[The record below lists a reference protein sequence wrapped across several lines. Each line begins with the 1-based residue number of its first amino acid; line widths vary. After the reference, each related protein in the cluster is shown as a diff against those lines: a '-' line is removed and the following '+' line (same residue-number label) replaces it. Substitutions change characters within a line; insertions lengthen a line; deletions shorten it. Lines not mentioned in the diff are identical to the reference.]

1 MTCHELSDFL
11 LDYVSNELPD
21 ATREIFER
29 HLSACPDCRRYLDSY
44 RKTIAMSR
52 AAFAAPP
59 ARCARSAPSARSAAF
74 AASAPSA
81 PSAPPA
87 PPALDAAEVPDQ
99 LIAAILKARCG
110 RR

>member
-21 ATREIFER
+21 ATREMFER
-29 HLSACPDCRRYLDSY
+29 HLSVCPDCRRYLDSY

-52 AAFAAPP
+52 VAFAAPP
-59 ARCARSAPSARSAAF
+59 AHST
-74 AASAPSA
+74 
-81 PSAPPA
+81 PPA
-87 PPALDAAEVPDQ
+87 PPAAFAPPARSAAPAPPAHDAAEVPHQ
-99 LIAAILKARCG
+99 HIAALLKVRCG